1 MRLPRRPRRVTG
13 LAANAGPG
21 VAAVVFGEVDGDGPE
36 PRAEFR
42 GLAVGP
48 VVCGSYGFTEAPLC
62 DGRCLGAFALHG
74 ASGALGGGD
83 DFEAAVLEGG
93 EADWKYE
100 ITPYVP
106 GECHPV
112 VFFDMAISGDP
123 VGRIEMTLR
132 DDVCPETCENFRCLC
147 TGERGDLVRG
157 SSRQH
162 LWYKGCR
169 FHRVI
174 PDFMAQGG
182 DITRNNGSGGHSIY
196 GKKFADENF
205 ELKFDKAG
213 ALAMANGG
221 KNTNSSQFFI
231 ALQPCEWLDGKH
243 TVFGFVSAGMDVV
256 RMIED
261 CGTAQGRTRGIVTI
275 AQCGQLQ

>member
-1 MRLPRRPRRVTG
+1 MSYGMRAKPKQGGAVDRQRLTPLTTGARQTPLYGNKGIGGQDDTGLRKHTKKGLQYDDRRVDQ
-13 LAANAGPG
+13 
-21 VAAVVFGEVDGDGPE
+21 GESPMRPD
-36 PRAEFR
+36 
-42 GLAVGP
+42 L
-48 VVCGSYGFTEAPLC
+48 EAKLQ
-62 DGRCLGAFALHG
+62 LENSVTTL
-74 ASGALGGGD
+74 L
-83 DFEAAVLEGG
+83 LEGG

-162 LWYKGCR
+162 LWYKDCR

>member
-1 MRLPRRPRRVTG
+1 MRAKPEKGGAVDRQRLTPLTTGARQTPLYGRDSGIGGNDGTG
-13 LAANAGPG
+13 L
-21 VAAVVFGEVDGDGPE
+21 
-36 PRAEFR
+36 RKHQKR
-42 GLAVGP
+42 GLQ
-48 VVCGSYGFTEAPLC
+48 Y
-62 DGRCLGAFALHG
+62 
-74 ASGALGGGD
+74 D
-83 DFEAAVLEGG
+83 DARIANGESPMRADVEQKVLENSVTTLMLEGG

-106 GECHPV
+106 GENHPV
-112 VFFDMAISGDP
+112 VFFDIEVSGDAI
-123 VGRIEMTLR
+123 GRIEMTLR
-132 DDVCPETCENFRCLC
+132 DDACPKTCENFRALC
-147 TGERGDLVRG
+147 TGERGDVVKG

-196 GKKFADENF
+196 GKKFEDENF
-205 ELKFDKAG
+205 DLKFDKAG
-213 ALAMANGG
+213 CLAMANGG
-221 KNTNSSQFFI
+221 KNTNASQFFL

-243 TVFGFVSAGMDVV
+243 CVFGFVSAGMDVV
-256 RMIED
+256 RTIED

-275 AQCGQLQ
+275 ANCGQLA

>member
-1 MRLPRRPRRVTG
+1 MSYGMRAKPKQGGAVDRQRLTPLTTGARQTPLYGNKGIGGQDDTGLRKHTKKGLQYDDRRVDQ
-13 LAANAGPG
+13 
-21 VAAVVFGEVDGDGPE
+21 GESPMRPD
-36 PRAEFR
+36 
-42 GLAVGP
+42 L
-48 VVCGSYGFTEAPLC
+48 EAKLQ
-62 DGRCLGAFALHG
+62 LENSVTTL
-74 ASGALGGGD
+74 L
-83 DFEAAVLEGG
+83 LEGG

-243 TVFGFVSAGMDVV
+243 TVFGLVSAGMDVV

>member
-1 MRLPRRPRRVTG
+1 MSYGMRAKPKQGGAVDRQRLTPLTTGARQTPLYGNKGIGGQDDTGLRKHTKKGLQYDDRRVDQ
-13 LAANAGPG
+13 
-21 VAAVVFGEVDGDGPE
+21 GESPMRPD
-36 PRAEFR
+36 
-42 GLAVGP
+42 L
-48 VVCGSYGFTEAPLC
+48 EAKLQ
-62 DGRCLGAFALHG
+62 LENSVTTL
-74 ASGALGGGD
+74 L
-83 DFEAAVLEGG
+83 LEGG

>member
-1 MRLPRRPRRVTG
+1 MSYGMRAKPKQGGAVDRQRLTPLTTGARQTPLYGNKGIGGQDDTGLRKHTKKGLQYDDRRVDQ
-13 LAANAGPG
+13 
-21 VAAVVFGEVDGDGPE
+21 GESPMRPD
-36 PRAEFR
+36 
-42 GLAVGP
+42 L
-48 VVCGSYGFTEAPLC
+48 EAKLQ
-62 DGRCLGAFALHG
+62 LENSVTTL
-74 ASGALGGGD
+74 L
-83 DFEAAVLEGG
+83 LEGG

-100 ITPYVP
+100 ITPYVS

>member
-1 MRLPRRPRRVTG
+1 MSYGMRAKPKQGGAVDRQRLTPLTTGARQTPLYGNKGIGGQDDTGLRKHTKKGLQYDDRRVDQ
-13 LAANAGPG
+13 
-21 VAAVVFGEVDGDGPE
+21 GESPMRPD
-36 PRAEFR
+36 
-42 GLAVGP
+42 L
-48 VVCGSYGFTEAPLC
+48 EAKLQ
-62 DGRCLGAFALHG
+62 LENSVTTL
-74 ASGALGGGD
+74 L
-83 DFEAAVLEGG
+83 LEGG

-261 CGTAQGRTRGIVTI
+261 CGTAQGRTGRW
-275 AQCGQLQ
+275 

>member
-1 MRLPRRPRRVTG
+1 MSYGMRAKPKQGGAVDRQRLTPLTTGARQTPLYGNKGIGGQDATGLRKHTKKGLQYDDRRVDQ
-13 LAANAGPG
+13 
-21 VAAVVFGEVDGDGPE
+21 GESPMRPD
-36 PRAEFR
+36 
-42 GLAVGP
+42 L
-48 VVCGSYGFTEAPLC
+48 EAKLQ
-62 DGRCLGAFALHG
+62 LENSVTTL
-74 ASGALGGGD
+74 L
-83 DFEAAVLEGG
+83 LEGG

>member
-1 MRLPRRPRRVTG
+1 MSYGMRAKPKQGGAVDRQRLTPLTTGARQTPLYGNKGIGGQDDTGLRKHTKKGLQYDDRRVDQ
-13 LAANAGPG
+13 
-21 VAAVVFGEVDGDGPE
+21 GESPMRPD
-36 PRAEFR
+36 
-42 GLAVGP
+42 L
-48 VVCGSYGFTEAPLC
+48 EAKLQ
-62 DGRCLGAFALHG
+62 LENSVTTL
-74 ASGALGGGD
+74 L
-83 DFEAAVLEGG
+83 LEGG

-275 AQCGQLQ
+275 ADRKSVV

>member
-1 MRLPRRPRRVTG
+1 MSYGMRAKPKQGGAVDRQRLTPLTTGARQTPLYGNKGIGGQDDTGLRKHTKKGLQYDDRRVDQ
-13 LAANAGPG
+13 
-21 VAAVVFGEVDGDGPE
+21 GESPMRPD
-36 PRAEFR
+36 
-42 GLAVGP
+42 L
-48 VVCGSYGFTEAPLC
+48 EAKLQ
-62 DGRCLGAFALHG
+62 LENSVTTL
-74 ASGALGGGD
+74 L
-83 DFEAAVLEGG
+83 LEGG

-132 DDVCPETCENFRCLC
+132 DDVCPETCENFRGLC

-221 KNTNSSQFFI
+221 KKTNSSQFFI